1 MAYVGIIELTFR
13 LDGCGSLKEK
23 RQVVRSLVDRLRH
36 HFDVSAA
43 EVDHQDTWDLAGIG
57 IALISGD
64 RGVVQRLIEQIIDYA
79 EATTEAELV
88 GIHHEII

>member
-36 HFDVSAA
+36 HFNVSAA
-43 EVDHQDTWDLAGIG
+43 ETKHQDVWDLAGIG
-57 IALISGD
+57 ISVISGD
-64 RGVVQRLIEQIIDYA
+64 RGVVARLVEQLIDYA
-79 EATTEAELV
+79 EETTEAELV